1 MGFPNLETERLIIR
15 PFTLDDLEAIHRIPD
30 LELNWAGEPLTRED
44 RKEILER
51 IITGSPPLCSRG
63 SPRYR

>member
-1 MGFPNLETERLIIR
+1 MGFPNLETERLIIW
-15 PFTLDDLEAIHRIPD
+15 PFTFDDLEEIHRMLD
-30 LELNWAGEPLTRED
+30 LELKWAGEPLTRED
-44 RKEILER
+44 GKEIVER